1 MSGDERCESRGARET
16 RCRVTGRK
24 GMRRRFAHEWMIDRP
39 RAVDGEL
46 DRIRG
51 GGGREVSDQD
61 QRKRDRAPQ
70 KPHSQHRQDQPDE
83 PVTPEVRKRDE
94 DGVEGLGAVIDNPAL
109 KPLVN
114 RDQNRRRRGLPRR
127 SPTTTEA
134 AFPWQPTNASP
145 NARAPSASEA
155 KRGTS
160 RAQIGRI

>member
-1 MSGDERCESRGARET
+1 MSGDERRESRGAREA

-24 GMRRRFAHEWMIDRP
+24 GMRRRLAHEWMIDRP

-51 GGGREVSDQD
+51 GRGREVGDHN
-61 QRKRDRAPQ
+61 QRKRYGTAQEPNQ
-70 KPHSQHRQDQPDE
+70 QHAEDQPDE
-83 PVTPEVRKRDE
+83 PVTHEVRKRDE